1 MTEVDSAADWRL
13 LTVTTINCA
22 TLYRSWDR
30 RGTVLINHT
39 TGLSVVRDP
48 ARRRHGS
55 RRDPAIDE
63 AVLEA
68 TRKLLVTRGYSA
80 TSIDLIAAT
89 ARVSRPAIYRRW
101 RSKAHLIHEAAFPD
115 PGTSACEDD
124 MASEIT
130 RLCRG
135 ALMLYADPVAREAI
149 PGLLHDLRL
158 EPAMRRLID
167 DRLEAAARRQLAGQ
181 LRHGETDG
189 TVRAGVDAD
198 TVMDVIAGA
207 GWYAVVVRRE
217 ADLEAAAAQLADLVL
232 RGVLTRQAHA
242 DG

>member
-1 MTEVDSAADWRL
+1 M
-13 LTVTTINCA
+13 
-22 TLYRSWDR
+22 
-30 RGTVLINHT
+30 INHT
-39 TGLSVVRDP
+39 TGLSAVRDP
-48 ARRRHGS
+48 ARRPHGS

-124 MASEIT
+124 VAAEIT

-135 ALMLYADPVAREAI
+135 ALTLYADPVTREAI

-181 LRHGETDG
+181 LQHGEADG
-189 TVRAGVDAD
+189 TVRVGTDAD

-207 GWYAVVVRRE
+207 AWYAVVVRKV

-232 RGVLTRQAHA
+232 RGVLARQT